1 MVANLESNP
10 HEDYYTYPR
19 IDIKKWLNQNE
30 NYKRW
35 DSIRKIGISYN
46 PQMGLGRGYGLDPT
60 AN

>member
-1 MVANLESNP
+1 MKIIIHIP
-10 HEDYYTYPR
+10 DRY
-19 IDIKKWLNQNE
+19 KKWLNQNE

-35 DSIRKIGISYN
+35 DLIRKIGISYN